1 MITSELFFFA
11 NLVGLLILSTSVRN
25 MTLIEV
31 DALVEYLDS
40 YRPSLKADIQNLT
53 CLLSLLIEDRCLPDQ
68 RLQLEMLTESQIA
81 SGEHTDRL
89 LKELFEFTSGYS
101 SFLTE
106 AAFDLSQPDTKAST
120 SPLVSFE
127 EQVDSSTT
135 ID

>member
-1 MITSELFFFA
+1 
-11 NLVGLLILSTSVRN
+11 

-120 SPLVSFE
+120 SP
-127 EQVDSSTT
+127 
-135 ID
+135 